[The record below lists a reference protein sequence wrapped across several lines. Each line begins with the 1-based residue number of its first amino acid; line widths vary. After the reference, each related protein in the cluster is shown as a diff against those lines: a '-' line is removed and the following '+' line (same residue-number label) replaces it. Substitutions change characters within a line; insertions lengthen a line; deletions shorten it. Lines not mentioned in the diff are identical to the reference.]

1 MDIPNTTGDAHQ
13 RENLGGKE
21 ERLKTRQADQENRG
35 QKGDSDSR
43 RRAWVNL
50 YVCMSILVNDEII
63 AMKTKQNQPSLQDI
77 RT

>member
-1 MDIPNTTGDAHQ
+1 MLTNVRIWVEKKKDWKPDRPTKRIG
-13 RENLGGKE
+13 E
-21 ERLKTRQADQENRG
+21 
-35 QKGDSDSR
+35 KGDSDSR

-63 AMKTKQNQPSLQDI
+63 AMKTKQNQPILQDI